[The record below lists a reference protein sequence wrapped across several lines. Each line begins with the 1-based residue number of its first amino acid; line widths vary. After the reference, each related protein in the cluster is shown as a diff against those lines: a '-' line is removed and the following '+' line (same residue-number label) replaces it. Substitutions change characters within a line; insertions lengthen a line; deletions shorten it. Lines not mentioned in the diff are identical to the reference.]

1 MAPEALARRL
11 IAALLVCGC
20 VASGCK
26 RNARDV
32 TVIWNIEP
40 TPPISGAATI
50 VRLRLQEADGNP
62 VRGAKLRLQGHMA
75 HPGMAPVTGGV
86 SERGDGA
93 YEGSL
98 QLSMAGDW
106 VFVVSGELADGRRI
120 SKEIQVA
127 SVRRAS

>member
-1 MAPEALARRL
+1 MAPGALASRL
-11 IAALLVCGC
+11 IAAVLVCGC
-20 VASGCK
+20 VASGCSGH
-26 RNARDV
+26 ARDV

-75 HPGMAPVTGGV
+75 HPGMAPVTGDV

-93 YEGSL
+93 YHGRL

-127 SVRRAS
+127 SVRPAS